1 MTSANQVTDR
11 HRLVASWL
19 TIREA
24 GGVSPDGIEPLRQP
38 FAPALGEHLAEEADV
53 AGEAVQFRA
62 VDENGF
68 ESEVLRLGEALWPA
82 EDPSS
87 DDTG

>member
-1 MTSANQVTDR
+1 MWPVGLPSE
-11 HRLVASWL
+11 RL
-19 TIREA
+19 
-24 GGVSPDGIEPLRQP
+24 GVSPDGIEPLRQP